1 MDADD
6 LSVTPDKDF
15 YHKLKWLM
23 FFRLLFAT
31 LLLGSSIVLQMSENY
46 PMIHQPLLLLY
57 GLIAAIFF
65 LSFCYAVLLYRVR
78 RVILFAYIQIGLD
91 TLLVS
96 LIIFLTGSFSS
107 LFSFLY
113 LVIIIYT
120 SMVLFRNGSMIMAAL
135 CSIQYGIMVDL
146 EFYEILKPFGA
157 EELLAN
163 QPWSHILY
171 KVMIIMVAC
180 FAVAFLSGIL
190 AEQAKNTKKE
200 LRAMEAHV
208 KQVEKMAAV
217 GGMASGLAHEIKN
230 PLASLR
236 GAVQMLREDIPH
248 DEDQDRLMHIIL
260 READR
265 LSTLVSDFL
274 LFAKPQAARVE
285 KVQLNK
291 VLEETLELFE
301 NDKKCR
307 DMITIIKELTPAL
320 WVNIDPA
327 HLRQIFWN
335 LLLNA
340 AESITGQGK
349 ITVKTSLR
357 NRQIV
362 VKITD
367 TGCGMS
373 EEQMKIIFNPFVT
386 TKPSGTGL
394 GLSIVHRTLAAYD
407 CRLDVES
414 AIGRGSTFTLIF
426 RQGEPLTSDKK
437 TA

>member
-6 LSVTPDKDF
+6 LSVKPDKDF

-31 LLLGSSIVLQMSENY
+31 LLLGSSIVLQMGENY
-46 PMIHQPLLLLY
+46 PVIHQPLLLLY

-65 LSFCYAVLLYRVR
+65 LSFWYAVLLYRTRHAVW
-78 RVILFAYIQIGLD
+78 FAYIQIGLD
-91 TLLVS
+91 TVLVS
-96 LIIFLTGSFSS
+96 LIIFLTGSYSS

-113 LVIIIYT
+113 LVVIIYT
-120 SMVLFRNGSMIMAAL
+120 SMILFRQGSMIMAAL

-157 EELLAN
+157 EEAIAN

-190 AEQAKNTKKE
+190 AEQAKSTRQE
-200 LRAMEAHV
+200 LRSMEAHV
-208 KQVEKMAAV
+208 RGVEKMAAV
-217 GGMASGLAHEIKN
+217 GEMAAGLAHEIKN

-236 GAVQMLREDIPH
+236 GAVQMLREDIDYEP
-248 DEDQDRLMHIIL
+248 DQDRLMHIIL

-274 LFAKPQAARVE
+274 LFAKPPAARVE

-291 VLEETLELFE
+291 VVEETLDLFE
-301 NDKKCR
+301 KDKKCCNT
-307 DMITIIKELTPAL
+307 ITIVKELTPAL

-327 HLRQIFWN
+327 HLRQILWN

-340 AESITGQGK
+340 AESIKEQGK
-349 ITVKTSLR
+349 ITVKTYLR
-357 NRQIV
+357 NRQIA
-362 VKITD
+362 VKIID

-373 EEQMKIIFNPFVT
+373 EEQMKTIFNPFVT

-394 GLSIVHRTLAAYD
+394 GLSIVQRTLAAYD

-414 AIGRGSTFTLIF
+414 EIGRGSSFTLIF

-437 TA
+437 MA